1 MGGRSRLRVAIIGT
15 GNIGT
20 DLMFK
25 VERSPRLE
33 LAGMA
38 GIDPSSAGMRLARE
52 HGHVVSET
60 GLAGLLELNP
70 RIDLAFD
77 ATSART
83 HAGHA
88 RLLAER
94 GIRSVDL
101 TPAAIGPAIV
111 PPVNLA
117 AFPDAREINLVTCGA
132 QATVP
137 IVAAVRR
144 LAELPYAETVSTI
157 ASRSAGPGTRNNID
171 EFTTATARSVEQ
183 IGGAAMAK
191 AIIILNPAEPPV
203 RMRNTIYLEV
213 GDRIS
218 LDVLT
223 PAVTEAAAGVAAYV
237 PGYRLA
243 AAPQLAGGIAT
254 VMVEV
259 EGAADFLPEFAGNL
273 DIMTSAA
280 VRVTELYAAADEA
293 AGAEGAA

>member
-1 MGGRSRLRVAIIGT
+1 MGTEGRLRVAIIGT

-25 VERSPRLE
+25 VERSPLLE
-33 LAGMA
+33 LAGVA
-38 GIDPSSAGMRLARE
+38 GIDPSSAGMALTRDR
-52 HGHVVSET
+52 GHPVSET
-60 GLAGLLELNP
+60 GLAGLLDLVP
-70 RIDLAFD
+70 DIGLAFD

-83 HAGHA
+83 HAEHA

-101 TPAAIGPAIV
+101 TPAALGPAIV

-117 AFPDAREINLVTCGA
+117 AHPGAMEVNLVTCGA

-137 IVAAVRR
+137 IVAAVAR
-144 LAELPYAETVSTI
+144 LAELPYAETVSTV

-171 EFTTATARSVEQ
+171 EFTTATARSLER
-183 IGGAAMAK
+183 IGGAAKAK
-191 AIIILNPAEPPV
+191 AIIILNPAEPPIQ
-203 RMRNTIYLEV
+203 MRNTIYLDV

-218 LDVLT
+218 LDTLSR
-223 PAVTEAAAGVAAYV
+223 AVTEAAAGVAAYV
-237 PGYRLA
+237 PGYRIA
-243 AAPQLAGGIAT
+243 AEPQLAGGIAT

-259 EGAADFLPEFAGNL
+259 EGAADFLPAFAGNL

-280 VRVTELYAAADEA
+280 VRVAELYAAGPA
-293 AGAEGAA
+293 AI